1 MHVISFWKEMFFPL
15 LGGYLLGSIPV
26 GYLVG
31 KIHGVD
37 VRRVGSGR
45 TGGTNVLRAAG
56 LIPSAITM
64 LGDAL
69 KGLAAVGL
77 ARLLIGPELSA
88 VIAGAATVMG
98 HNWSIFLGFK
108 GGAGGITAASALA
121 AINPLCGAIVAVL
134 GIGGFVIWRMASVAT
149 LIVALLSPV
158 TLILFVLL
166 FDGPMI
172 HVAYGLAVLT
182 IIVIALLPNIARLKA
197 GTERTVDLN
206 HAPAQQQ

>member
-1 MHVISFWKEMFFPL
+1 MLWTGLLLSL

-31 KIHGVD
+31 KLHGVD

-45 TGGTNVLRAAG
+45 TGGTNVLRAVG
-56 LIPSAITM
+56 LIPSAITI

-77 ARLLIGPELSA
+77 ARLWFGTELSA
-88 VIAGAATVMG
+88 VVAGAAVVIG

-121 AINPLCGAIVAVL
+121 ALNPLCGAIVALL
-134 GIGGFVIWRMASVAT
+134 GIAGFVVWRMASVAT
-149 LIVALLSPV
+149 LIVALLAPV
-158 TLILFVLL
+158 SLLL
-166 FDGPMI
+166 FALLLDGPMV
-172 HVAYGLAVLT
+172 HVGYGLVVAGV
-182 IIVIALLPNIARLKA
+182 IVVALLPNIARLKA
-197 GTERTVDLN
+197 GTERTVDLKN
-206 HAPAQQQ
+206 HAPAHHQ